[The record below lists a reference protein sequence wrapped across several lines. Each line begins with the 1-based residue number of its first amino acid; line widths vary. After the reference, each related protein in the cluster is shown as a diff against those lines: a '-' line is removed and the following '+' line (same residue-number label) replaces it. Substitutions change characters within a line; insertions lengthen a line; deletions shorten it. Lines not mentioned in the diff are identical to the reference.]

1 MATEKRL
8 WMALTAFLG
17 LAVLAW
23 FTMDNTPIQ
32 LAGGHISFRG
42 FTLVV
47 LGFFA
52 ARTVLHWKA
61 EEIRSEDG
69 SNEVHGSVGNGL

>member
-1 MATEKRL
+1 MQDDKRL
-8 WMALTAFLG
+8 LMSLVAFAG
-17 LAVLAW
+17 LALLAW
-23 FTMDNTPIQ
+23 LTMDNSPVA

-61 EEIRSEDG
+61 QKIRSEDEPEG
-69 SNEVHGSVGNGL
+69 KV

>member
-1 MATEKRL
+1 MQLDKRL
-8 WMALTAFLG
+8 WVALAG
-17 LAVLAW
+17 LTVLALLAW
-23 FTMDNTPIQ
+23 FTMDNKPIQ
-32 LAGGHISFRG
+32 VAGGHISFRG

-61 EEIRSEDG
+61 QKIRSEKEPEEG
-69 SNEVHGSVGNGL
+69 GI